1 MRNRVKSLLSMAIIG
16 CVLATSVRADF
27 PLRVD
32 IDVRTKRDKKSIGAG
47 SSGEAKV
54 EQIALTIKIRKA
66 GGQPYTKPLTAEL
79 YVIGRQ
85 IQTGYYG
92 IIGVVKQEFTLSA
105 DKDNTYEFT
114 SPMYLVG
121 QTSGNINVGGK
132 YETYL
137 IVIADENGDIIDS
150 RSGRVIREKGID
162 FIRKLG
168 PKTLFDRDGN
178 VVGSADNSA
187 FKKAIPAAV
196 SVGGFGGD

>member
-1 MRNRVKSLLSMAIIG
+1 MKNMVKGLLSVVIVG
-16 CVLATSVRADF
+16 CVLATSARADF
-27 PLRVD
+27 PLQVD
-32 IDVRTKRDKKSIGAG
+32 IDVRTKRDSKNIGAG
-47 SSGEAKV
+47 SGGEAKV
-54 EQIALTIKIRKA
+54 EKIALTVKIRKA

-92 IIGVVKQEFTLSA
+92 IIGIVKQEFSFSP
-105 DKDNTYEFT
+105 DNDNIYEFT

-137 IVIADENGDIIDS
+137 IVIADENGDIIDT
-150 RSGRVIREKGID
+150 RAGRAIRKKGID
-162 FIRKLG
+162 FIRELG

-178 VVGSADNSA
+178 VVGSIDNSA
-187 FKKAIPAAV
+187 FKIAVPAAV

>member
-1 MRNRVKSLLSMAIIG
+1 MRNMIKGLLSVAVIG

-32 IDVRTKRDKKSIGAG
+32 IDVRTKRDRKSIGAG
-47 SSGEAKV
+47 SGGEAKV
-54 EQIALTIKIRKA
+54 EQIALTVKIRKA

-85 IQTGYYG
+85 IQTGYFG
-92 IIGVVKQEFTLSA
+92 IIGVVKEEFTLTQ
-105 DKDNTYEFT
+105 DKNNTFEFT
-114 SPMYLVG
+114 SPMYSLG

-137 IVIADENGDIIDS
+137 IVIADEDGKIVDT
-150 RSGRVIREKGID
+150 RSGRVIREKGIA
-162 FIRKLG
+162 FIRELG

-178 VVGSADNSA
+178 VIGTADGSA
-187 FKKAIPAAV
+187 FKKAVPAAV
-196 SVGGFGGD
+196 SVGEFGD

>member
-1 MRNRVKSLLSMAIIG
+1 MRNTVKGLLSMAIIG

-32 IDVRTKRDKKSIGAG
+32 IDVRTKRTKKSIGAG

-54 EQIALTIKIRKA
+54 EQIALTVKIRKA

-92 IIGVVKQEFTLSA
+92 IIGIVKKEFTLTQ

-121 QTSGNINVGGK
+121 KTSGNINVGGK

-137 IVIADENGDIIDS
+137 IVIADENGEIIDT

-162 FIRKLG
+162 FIRELG

-178 VVGSADNSA
+178 VVGSIEGSA

-196 SVGGFGGD
+196 SVGGFGD